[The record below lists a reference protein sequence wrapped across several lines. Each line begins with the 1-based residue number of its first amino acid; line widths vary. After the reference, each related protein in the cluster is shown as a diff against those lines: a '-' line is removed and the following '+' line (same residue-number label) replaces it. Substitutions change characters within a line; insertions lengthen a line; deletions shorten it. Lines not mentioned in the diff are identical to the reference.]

1 MQGMWWGKS
10 PSHSVGDSQLRARW
24 WLKWQLTA
32 DPQRDL
38 NNYSIAQSA
47 DRSVQ
52 HLSLGC
58 LSSHT
63 TAALETHDKLKL
75 KVKEKNIFIWTKTAL
90 IVAPGAF
97 LNIHQCWCWKDRI
110 RWVVCSMCHSTYTHG
125 VPVEG
130 FLVFGQ
136 LWWTFP
142 CWRPSLVKFILE
154 YISIYCL

>member
-24 WLKWQLTA
+24 WLKRQLTA

-75 KVKEKNIFIWTKTAL
+75 KVKEKNIFIWSKTAL
-90 IVAPGAF
+90 IVAPEAF
-97 LNIHQCWCWKDRI
+97 LNIHQCWCRKDRI
-110 RWVVCSMCHSTYTHG
+110 RWVVCSMCHSTYTWSPSRG
-125 VPVEG
+125 IFG
-130 FLVFGQ
+130 F
-136 LWWTFP
+136 WTVMMNIPMLTTFS
-142 CWRPSLVKFILE
+142 CKIHFRL
-154 YISIYCL
+154 